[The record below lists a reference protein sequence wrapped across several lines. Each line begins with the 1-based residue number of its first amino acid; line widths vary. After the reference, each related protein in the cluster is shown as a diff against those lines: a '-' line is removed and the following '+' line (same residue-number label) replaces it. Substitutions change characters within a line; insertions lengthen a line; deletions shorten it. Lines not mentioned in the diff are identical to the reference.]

1 MLWIK
6 TYEIGFCIIGKC
18 PVLTYNTYILRHI
31 VTLKWWLNSHCFCL
45 HHPIMMPSNSYCK
58 SCNSYRTAAIFI
70 VYPSAVFRVLINGEG
85 VLCDYPKN
93 SCGRHYKFH
102 SVLTFPTHMKTAQM
116 LDLICSYISPT
127 SIFIISLI
135 PVVSSF

>member
-1 MLWIK
+1 MVFVSLVNVQYWHTTH
-6 TYEIGFCIIGKC
+6 TYYGLLQTEMMA
-18 PVLTYNTYILRHI
+18 
-31 VTLKWWLNSHCFCL
+31 SHCFCL
-45 HHPIMMPSNSYCK
+45 HHPITMSSNSYCK

-127 SIFIISLI
+127 SIFIMI
-135 PVVSSF
+135 PLVSSF